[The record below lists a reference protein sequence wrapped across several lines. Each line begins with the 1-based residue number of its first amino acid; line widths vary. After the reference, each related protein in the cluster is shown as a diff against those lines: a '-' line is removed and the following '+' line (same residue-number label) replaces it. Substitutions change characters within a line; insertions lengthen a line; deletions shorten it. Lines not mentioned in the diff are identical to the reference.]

1 MSATKGSDTMTTRTQ
16 LKAGRRMHH
25 NAALKVRSDV
35 KAGAP
40 SMQHNE
46 ALKVRSA
53 VKAGGAGIQHNEAL
67 KVRSA
72 VKAGS
77 PYANHNE
84 PLKVR
89 SSVKGGIVRR
99 MTKSSSPANRLD
111 LMVVR
116 AGLRAGRGRK

>member
-1 MSATKGSDTMTTRTQ
+1 MTTRTQ

-53 VKAGGAGIQHNEAL
+53 VKAG
-67 KVRSA
+67 
-72 VKAGS
+72 S

-99 MTKSSSPANRLD
+99 MTKTTTPANRLD